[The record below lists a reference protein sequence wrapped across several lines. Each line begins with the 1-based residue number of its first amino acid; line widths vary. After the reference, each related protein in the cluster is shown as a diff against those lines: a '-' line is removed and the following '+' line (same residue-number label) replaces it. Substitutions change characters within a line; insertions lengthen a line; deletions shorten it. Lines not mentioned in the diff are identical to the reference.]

1 MKWLGNVKSMC
12 AEDEGTNWKDGKSMN
27 NDD

>member
-1 MKWLGNVKSMC
+1 VKWLGNVKSMC